1 MGACVIDIYSGGRP
15 SETQL
20 IRVWGSTVTDIDDV
34 VFSQQITA
42 LANRYASVGETVR

>member
-15 SETQL
+15 SETQM
-20 IRVWGSTVTDIDDV
+20 IRGGGSTVTDIDDV

-42 LANRYASVGETVR
+42 PANRYGSVGEAVM

>member
-1 MGACVIDIYSGGRP
+1 VIDIYSGGRP